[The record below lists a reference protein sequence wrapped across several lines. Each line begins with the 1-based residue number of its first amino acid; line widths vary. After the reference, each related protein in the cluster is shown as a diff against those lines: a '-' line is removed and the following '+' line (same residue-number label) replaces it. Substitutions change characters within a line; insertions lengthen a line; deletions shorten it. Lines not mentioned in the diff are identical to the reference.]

1 LERELDFWVGE
12 WDARWEGGSGTNVI
26 SAELDGTVIL
36 ERFDGRPG
44 TSLRGISVSVFDRE
58 LERWRQTWVDSHHG
72 YLDFVGGV
80 GEDGV
85 FELRHEKSTGGGD
98 PVQFRMRFTE
108 VRDDSFVW
116 LWQRRRPTR
125 EGPDREVPDRAW
137 SDQWRIDYRRKR

>member
-1 LERELDFWVGE
+1 MERELDFWVGE
-12 WDARWEGGSGTNVI
+12 WDARWEGGHGTNVI
-26 SAELDGTVIL
+26 SSELDGTVIL

-44 TSLRGISVSVFDRE
+44 TTLQGISVSVFDRD

-85 FELRHEKSTGGGD
+85 LELCHEKRTADGES
-98 PVQFRMRFTE
+98 VHFRMRFTD

-116 LWQRRRPTR
+116 LWQRREPA
-125 EGPDREVPDRAW
+125 GGW
-137 SDQWRIDYRRKR
+137 SDRWRIDYTRRR